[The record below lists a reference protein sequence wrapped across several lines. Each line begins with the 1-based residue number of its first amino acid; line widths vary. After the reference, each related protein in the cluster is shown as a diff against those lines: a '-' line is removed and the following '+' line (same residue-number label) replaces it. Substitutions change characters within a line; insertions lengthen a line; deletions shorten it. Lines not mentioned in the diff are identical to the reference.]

1 MVVMAAELIAFIF
14 QVTVA
19 LFGVAT
25 GMVAVQLLPAVFTM
39 AIGTCPTPLKE

>member
-25 GMVAVQLLPAVFTM
+25 GMVAVQIFPAVFTM